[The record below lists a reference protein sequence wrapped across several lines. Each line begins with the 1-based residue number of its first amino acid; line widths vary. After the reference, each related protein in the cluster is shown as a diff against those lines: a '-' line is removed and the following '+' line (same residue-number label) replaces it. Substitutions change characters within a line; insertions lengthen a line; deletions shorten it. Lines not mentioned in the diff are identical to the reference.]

1 MVEQGSLSDKIRIES
16 LENWVLKQSDE
27 IKVLNERDGQDGVI
41 EENRELENVKKK
53 LLQLKSS
60 KNRSSRVTVKSLEHK
75 K

>member
-1 MVEQGSLSDKIRIES
+1 M
-16 LENWVLKQSDE
+16 
-27 IKVLNERDGQDGVI
+27 LNERDGQDGVI

>member
-41 EENRELENVKKK
+41 EENRELENVNKK

-60 KNRSSRVTVKSLEHK
+60 KNRSSRVTVKPGA
-75 K
+75 

>member
-41 EENRELENVKKK
+41 EENRELENVNKK